1 MKEVM
6 REANVEMKIDTY
18 FRLLK
23 RVTDTITIPFQ
34 GEPLSGLQIMG
45 VLETR
50 ALDFDRLII
59 LSMNEGI
66 FPLRKAANSFIPYN
80 LRRGFGLPTIRT
92 SGQCL
97 GVSFLSFDL
106 SCQPCQLAL

>member
-1 MKEVM
+1 M

-23 RVTDTITIPFQ
+23 RVTDTITIPFH

-66 FPLRKAANSFIPYN
+66 FPLRKC
-80 LRRGFGLPTIRT
+80 G
-92 SGQCL
+92 
-97 GVSFLSFDL
+97 
-106 SCQPCQLAL
+106 

>member
-66 FPLRKAANSFIPYN
+66 FPLRKAANSFIPLIFVVDSVCRHTN
-80 LRRGFGLPTIRT
+80 IRT
-92 SGQCL
+92 VFGRIISI
-97 GVSFLSFDL
+97 V
-106 SCQPCQLAL
+106 